1 MTYLK
6 CIFGQG
12 VMAMFLIPVLVW
24 QKKVDLSVLQARL
37 VYKVISRTTRVI
49 QRNPIMKK
57 KWKGNV
63 FLFHLE
69 RLPNMTIS
77 MIIICNY

>member
-12 VMAMFLIPVLVW
+12 VMVMSLIPVLMW
-24 QKKVDLSVLQARL
+24 HKNIDLSVLKARL

-57 KWKGNV
+57 LEMNC
-63 FLFHLE
+63 LFVS
-69 RLPNMTIS
+69 P
-77 MIIICNY
+77 